1 MDDGRNSGYPAA
13 GGEGSV
19 RIGTG
24 VVPALERLLDEVQ
37 RQQERHSALAP
48 VPVGDSLG
56 TGFRDFAGELD
67 GQLAQLHMSTAHRL
81 EAVRATVVAALTQ
94 IDELTSEDETFS
106 VDLRRLLR

>member
-1 MDDGRNSGYPAA
+1 MDDGRNPGHPTA
-13 GGEGSV
+13 GGEASV

-37 RQQERHSALAP
+37 RQQECHSALAP

-81 EAVRATVVAALTQ
+81 EAVRATVSAALTQ
-94 IDELTSEDETFS
+94 IAEFTSEDETFS
-106 VDLRRLLR
+106 VDLGRLLR